1 MSRTKEKVEK
11 ITKSTLLSRGWTP
24 AGIDVLLPEPELV
37 RNPHYKS
44 AAPMQLWV
52 KDLVLEKEQSEEFT
66 KLQSKKKR
74 NKINYERIESIS
86 EVQGIFDELSKKCSG
101 IRKSY
106 ANFKTYDKR
115 LCELGNFLNRKKISK
130 TLGIDSSDEE
140 KQLSELKKD
149 VKDTFVRLR
158 KKFVL
163 MYAEMYA
170 DDPGITGSIERILN
184 DSKYDYLVS
193 IQDIAT
199 SCIIQNLLPTAP
211 KDEYPAARAMK
222 RRFIV
227 HTGPT
232 NTGKTYNALLRLKEA
247 LCGVY
252 LAPLRLLALEIFSE
266 LNNSG
271 VPCNLSTGEEDIIVP
286 SSHHISSTIEKLN
299 TEDRYDVAVIDEA
312 QLLTD
317 EQRGSAWTRA
327 ILGVLSDEVHVCC
340 SPNAVN
346 IIKQLIND
354 CGDSCEVV
362 EYEWNTPLLAETKA
376 FSFPKSV
383 SKGDALVVFS
393 RRSVLQV
400 SGELVNRGLKVSAIY
415 GALPP
420 DVRRKQVER
429 FLSGETDVVVATD
442 AIGMG
447 LNLPIRRIVFLETR
461 KFDGKSVRQLV
472 AAEVKQVAG
481 RAGRFGIYDVGYVN
495 SSSDKKAIKKM
506 LNAKLDDLEYVYY
519 APPRD
524 FVLSIKI
531 GDLKQRLLACTESRD
546 KSEGPFK
553 KADLN
558 NSFVL
563 YDALQKQYGNNGLE
577 EFEMYSLMF
586 IPFDVENHDLLA
598 MWRRLVTN
606 YVNKVEPKIPKQT
619 KSDDLRQLELRYDEL
634 DLYFCFCKTMNI
646 PFDEESI
653 MELKYD
659 VSERINRILKSGLKR
674 MRRKCKHC
682 GKLLPWNHQYG
693 MCEACYSSMHRY
705 DDYGDYY

>member
-1 MSRTKEKVEK
+1 MSRTKEKIEK

-24 AGIDVLLPEPELV
+24 AVIDVLLPEPELV

-52 KDLVLEKEQSEEFT
+52 KDLVIEKEQSKEFT
-66 KLQSKKKR
+66 QLQSNKKR
-74 NKINYERIESIS
+74 NKIDYNRVKNIS
-86 EVQGIFDELSKKCSG
+86 EVQEIFDELRKKCSR

-106 ANFKTYDKR
+106 ANFKTYDKQ
-115 LCELGNFLNRKKISK
+115 LCYLGKFLNRKNIFQI
-130 TLGIDSSDEE
+130 LGISDSEE
-140 KQLSELKKD
+140 KNQLSELKID
-149 VKDTFVRLR
+149 VKNTFVHLR

-163 MYAEMYA
+163 MYADIYA
-170 DDPGITGSIERILN
+170 DIPGIADSIERILN
-184 DSKYDYLVS
+184 ESKYDYLVS

-199 SCIIQNLLPTAP
+199 SCIIQNLLPEAP

-247 LCGVY
+247 NSGVY

-271 VPCNLSTGEEDIIVP
+271 VSCSLSTGEEDIVIA
-286 SSHHISSTIEKLN
+286 SSHHVSSTIEKLS
-299 TEDRYDVAVIDEA
+299 TEIRYDVAVIDEA
-312 QLLTD
+312 QLLSD
-317 EQRGSAWTRA
+317 EQRGNAWTRA
-327 ILGVLSDEVHVCC
+327 ILGVLAGEVHVCC

-346 IIKQLIND
+346 IVKQLICD
-354 CGDSCEVV
+354 CGDSCEVI
-362 EYEWNTPLLAETKA
+362 EYERNTPLLAETKA
-376 FSFPKSV
+376 FSFPRSV
-383 SKGDALVVFS
+383 CKGDALVVFS

-400 SGELVNRGLKVSAIY
+400 SGELANRGFKVSAIY

-481 RAGRFGIYDVGYVN
+481 RAGRFGIYDIGYVN
-495 SSSDKKAIKKM
+495 SVSDKKTIKK
-506 LNAKLDDLEYVYY
+506 KLDQKLKDLEYVYY

-524 FVLSIKI
+524 FILSIKI
-531 GDLKQRLLACTESRD
+531 GDLKQRLLACTESRN

-553 KADLN
+553 KADLS

-563 YDALQKQYGNNGLE
+563 YDALLKQYGNSELN

-586 IPFDVENHDLLA
+586 IPFDVENHDLLGL
-598 MWRRLVTN
+598 WHRLVLS
-606 YVNKVEPKIPKQT
+606 YINKVEPKMPKRN
-619 KSDDLRQLELRYDEL
+619 KIDDLRQLEGQYDEF
-634 DLYFCFCKTMNI
+634 DLYYCFCKTMSI
-646 PFDEESI
+646 PFDEELI
-653 MELKYD
+653 KQAKYD
-659 VSERINRILKSGLKR
+659 VSERINRLLKSGLKR
-674 MRRKCKHC
+674 MRKKCSRC
-682 GKLLPWNHQYG
+682 GCMLAWNHQHG
-693 MCEACYSSMHRY
+693 MCEVCYGKMHRY
-705 DDYGDYY
+705 NDYDDYY